1 MPNMNDHIKSLCP
14 FFLTVLMLLFVSP
27 ASGLDKKSSHAKNG
41 MVVSTSELA
50 SIVGRDVLARGGNAI
65 DASVATAFAL
75 AVTWPSAGNIGGG
88 GFLIYHSAKGK
99 VTAIDFREKAPL
111 AATEK
116 MFLASDGTISDN
128 SNHEGLLSV
137 GVPGT
142 VAGLFKAHTHYGNL
156 PWAQLLEPAVQ
167 LASKGIKTTEGI
179 YRSITSATTSQRLR
193 RDPAATRKFFQDGNL
208 PYRPGDLWRQPD
220 LAATLKR
227 IQQHGH
233 DGFYRGETA
242 QQLAT
247 TMKKEGGLIT
257 TEDLARYEAVE
268 RTPIH
273 GTYRGYDLFAMPP
286 PSSGGIALV
295 EMLNMLE
302 AFDLRKMKHNSPP
315 YLHLLTETMRRAF
328 ADRAKHLGDPDF
340 NPKMPVERLISK
352 SHAALLRQ
360 TIDLKK
366 SSKSDPETFSQ
377 PHESEET
384 THICVVDG
392 DGNAV
397 SLTTTLENAF
407 GSAIVAQGLGFL
419 LNNEMGDFNPI
430 PGHTDRTGLI
440 GTPPNRVAPQKRMLS
455 SMTPTIVAKNGK
467 PVLVIGSPGG
477 RTIINT
483 VLQVIVNH
491 IDFDMDIAEAID
503 AARIHHQWLPD
514 VTRFESGSISEAVQ
528 SQYRAMGHAI
538 QFRSQ
543 QGRAMGITIDH
554 QSGLLSGASDRR
566 SVDGAAVG
574 Y

>member
-1 MPNMNDHIKSLCP
+1 MANMNDHINSLRSL
-14 FFLTVLMLLFVSP
+14 FLTISILLIVSP
-27 ASGLDKKSSHAKNG
+27 ASGLDEKPSLAKNG
-41 MVVSTSELA
+41 MVVSTSQLA
-50 SIVGRDVLARGGNAI
+50 SKVGRDVLARGGNAI

-88 GFLIYHSAKGK
+88 GFLIYHSANGK

-116 MFLASDGTISDN
+116 MFLAKDGTLSDN
-128 SNHEGLLSV
+128 SNHEGILSV

-142 VAGLFKAHTHYGNL
+142 VAGLFKAHTQYGKL
-156 PWAQLLEPAVQ
+156 PWAQLLDPAVQ
-167 LASKGIKTTEGI
+167 LAGKGIKTTEGI
-179 YRSITSATTSQRLR
+179 YQSITSTTTSQRLR
-193 RDPAATRKFFQDGNL
+193 RDPAATQKFFQDGRL

-242 QQLAT
+242 QQLAK
-247 TMKKEGGLIT
+247 TMKQQGGLIT
-257 TEDLARYEAVE
+257 AEDLARYEAVE

-273 GTYRGYDLFAMPP
+273 GTYRGYDLFSMPP
-286 PSSGGIALV
+286 PSSGGVTLV

-302 AFDLRKMKHNSPP
+302 AFELQKMKHNSPA

-340 NPKMPVERLISK
+340 NPEMPVEHLTSK
-352 SHAALLRQ
+352 SHAASLRQ

-366 SSKSDPETFSQ
+366 SSESDPASFSQ
-377 PHESEET
+377 PYESEET
-384 THICVVDG
+384 THFCVVDG
-392 DGNAV
+392 TGNAV
-397 SLTTTLENAF
+397 SLTYTLENAF

-440 GTPPNRVAPQKRMLS
+440 GTAPNRVAPQKRMLS

-467 PVLVIGSPGG
+467 PVLLIGSPGG

-503 AARIHHQWLPD
+503 SARIHHQWLPD
-514 VTRFESGSISEAVQ
+514 VTRFESGTISETVQ

-554 QSGLLSGASDRR
+554 RSGLLSGASDRR

>member
-1 MPNMNDHIKSLCP
+1 MPNMTHHFNYPRL
-14 FFLTVLMLLFVSP
+14 FFATVFILLSVSP
-27 ASGLDKKSSHAKNG
+27 TFGQVRKPSLAQNG
-41 MVVSTSELA
+41 MVVSTSQLA
-50 SIVGRDVLARGGNAI
+50 SKVGRDVLARGGNAI
-65 DASVATAFAL
+65 DATVATAFAL

-88 GFLIYHSAKGK
+88 GFLMYHSANGR

-116 MFLASDGTISDN
+116 MFLARDGTISGK

-142 VAGLFKAHTHYGNL
+142 VAGLFKAHSHYGKL
-156 PWAQLLEPAVQ
+156 PWDQLLEPAVA
-167 LASKGIKTTEGI
+167 LASKGIKTTKGI
-179 YRSITSATTSQRLR
+179 YQSITSATTSQRLR
-193 RDPAATRKFFQDGNL
+193 KDPAAAQKFFHEGEV
-208 PYRPGDLWRQPD
+208 PYRPGELWRQPD

-227 IQQHGH
+227 IQRHGH

-242 QQLAT
+242 RQLAKA
-247 TMKKEGGLIT
+247 MKTQGGLIT
-257 TEDLARYEAVE
+257 AEDLARYEAIE

-273 GTYRGYDLFAMPP
+273 GTYRGYDLFSMPP
-286 PSSGGIALV
+286 PSSGGVALV

-302 AFDLRKMKHNSPP
+302 AYELRKMKHNSAA

-328 ADRAKHLGDPDF
+328 ADRAQHLGDPDF
-340 NPKMPVERLISK
+340 NPQMPVERLISK
-352 SHAALLRQ
+352 SHAAVLRQ

-366 SSKSDPETFSQ
+366 SSESDPATFSQ
-377 PHESEET
+377 AYESEET
-384 THICVVDG
+384 THLCVVDG
-392 DGNAV
+392 DRNAV
-397 SLTTTLENAF
+397 SLTYTLENGF
-407 GSAIVAQGLGFL
+407 GAAIVAEGLGFL

-455 SMTPTIVAKNGK
+455 SMTPTIVAKDGK
-467 PVLVIGSPGG
+467 PVLLIGSPGG

-503 AARIHHQWLPD
+503 SPRIHHQWLPD
-514 VTRFESGSISEAVQ
+514 VTRFESGSISETVQ
-528 SQYRAMGHAI
+528 SQYQAMGHAI
-538 QFRSQ
+538 QFRGQ
-543 QGRAMGITIDH
+543 QGRAMGITIDP
-554 QSGLLSGASDRR
+554 QSDILSGASDRR
-566 SVDGAAVG
+566 SVDGAAMG